1 MQKSSCAWEQAAVIY
16 LVARGLPRDATG
28 MSSNGRTADSG
39 SVNGGSTPSIPAIM
53 ARSSSGLGRR
63 PLKAEITSSNL
74 VRATNDCKAPTSL
87 GPFRMLPPPANSI
100 VSHHARAQPGR
111 LNRRPVGQNATIH
124 TIAAKRT
131 ARALSSIRLAGG
143 FWRDTLRAAHRLMPC
158 LRKSGHAR
166 NSHAPAQPSCKR
178 TLSPGPDVHDD
189 KQPKL
194 HHATRRR
201 RPCAA
206 SSQAYRQR

>member
-1 MQKSSCAWEQAAVIY
+1 MSTCARAA
-16 LVARGLPRDATG
+16 R
-28 MSSNGRTADSG
+28 
-39 SVNGGSTPSIPAIM
+39 PASHM

-74 VRATNDCKAPTSL
+74 VRATNDCKAPTSV
-87 GPFRMLPPPANSI
+87 GAFSYATPPASSI
-100 VSHHARAQPGR
+100 VSHHARAQPGQ
-111 LNRRPVGQNATIH
+111 LNRRPNDQNATIRAI
-124 TIAAKRT
+124 TAKRT
-131 ARALSSIRLAGG
+131 AHALSSIRLAAGL
-143 FWRDTLRAAHRLMPC
+143 WRDTLRAAHKLKPC

-178 TLSPGPDVHDD
+178 PLSPGSDVHDD
-189 KQPKL
+189 KQSEL
-194 HHATRRR
+194 DRATRRR

>member
-74 VRATNDCKAPTSL
+74 VRATNDCKASTSV
-87 GPFRMLPPPANSI
+87 GAFSYAPPPASSI
-100 VSHHARAQPGR
+100 AFHHARAQPGR
-111 LNRRPVGQNATIH
+111 LNRRPVGQNATIRAI
-124 TIAAKRT
+124 TAKRT
-131 ARALSSIRLAGG
+131 AHALSSIRLAAGL
-143 FWRDTLRAAHRLMPC
+143 WRDTLRAAHKLKPC

-178 TLSPGPDVHDD
+178 PLSPGSDSHSS
-189 KQPKL
+189 KQPEL
-194 HHATRRR
+194 DRATRRR